1 MKPICTVWAATSM
14 AAMLACGGA
23 PAVTATD
30 GTQFPNTE
38 VVRLDQGVYAA
49 VRREPLGLAV
59 NANSLLLVRDTDVV
73 VVDAQFTRAATRET
87 IAALRTITDKPVRY
101 VITTHW
107 HDDHVAGNQVYR
119 DSFPGVRFVMHA
131 NTAADLVAVGAP
143 NRTATVEGAPPLA
156 DRYERL
162 LGMGLGI
169 DSTPASPA
177 ESASVTSAIRIIRA
191 YIAEDSGYRAI
202 PADDTVQRRLT
213 LGTGRDRVDV
223 VWFGLGNTRG
233 DLVVHLPDKGIV
245 ATGDLIVAPIPFA
258 FGSNPADWVGALD
271 SIAALG
277 PRILLPGHG
286 PVMRDVTYLRTV
298 RDALERIR
306 DETAQAVARGD
317 SVDVILDTVTLDDLR
332 LRLTGDAKWLNY
344 MFRSFFVRPAVR
356 RAHEQARAPGPTP
369 TPP

>member
-1 MKPICTVWAATSM
+1 MKRNRVPRAA
-14 AAMLACGGA
+14 AAMSALLAACTTPPFVQGS
-23 PAVTATD
+23 D
-30 GTQFPNTE
+30 GTQSPNIE
-38 VVRLDQGVYAA
+38 LVRLDPDVYAA

-59 NANSLLLVRDTDVV
+59 NANSLLIVRDTDVV

-101 VITTHW
+101 VINTHW

-131 NTAADLVAVGAP
+131 NTAADLVALGAP
-143 NRTATVEGAPPLA
+143 NRTGTFEGAPPLA

-169 DSTPASPA
+169 DSTITSPA

-191 YIAEDSGYRAI
+191 YIAENPDFRAI
-202 PADDTVQRRLT
+202 PADDTVRSRLT
-213 LGTGRDRVDV
+213 LGAGRDRIDV
-223 VWFGLGNTRG
+223 WWFGPGNTRG

-245 ATGDLIVAPIPFA
+245 ATGDLVVAPIPFA
-258 FGSNPADWVGALD
+258 FGSNPGAWVGALD
-271 SIAALG
+271 SISALR

-286 PVMRDVTYLRTV
+286 PVMRDLGYLQTV

-306 DETAQAVARGD
+306 DQTAQAVARGD
-317 SVDVILDTVTLDDLR
+317 SLDAALGAVTLADLR
-332 LRLTGDAKWLNY
+332 LALTGDEKWLNY
-344 MFRSFFVRPAVR
+344 MFRNFFVRPAVR
-356 RAHEQARAPGPTP
+356 AAFTP